1 MIIFDGN
8 ILLIKF
14 VFDLS
19 DGKPSSSLS
28 RTTSSDSRDVKEK
41 LKVKSYIDHIT
52 AKASDSSASRFEQ
65 MNTPSTSEKQTP
77 KFSDSKTTISI
88 ERSKNRRKFNY
99 YSFIYIYGRAN
110 VFTVN
115 LLSNQFSVFFKKEDN
130 SRSFSPPLSAE
141 NEYDFDQH
149 LLKEKLS
156 EKKKFLSSIHLTPRI
171 PSTETPLVQLPKTPK
186 TELNTN
192 LSKDNKP
199 MESISTKLPASTS
212 SASSVSAASSPAS
225 SGGNIKKP
233 ENKASKRKS
242 REPVKNVA
250 QVKYSS
256 PNERLVDSKW
266 AIKAPTIT
274 TTSSATNTSSAT
286 TTTTTTT
293 NAANER
299 VKDPNSHPNVPTNL
313 KQNQN
318 ASHIANTMRKETN
331 NQTKVSQSTSI
342 GKSNLGKLSFSTP
355 STSKTKS
362 PITFKTPTLNR

>member
-1 MIIFDGN
+1 MIV
-8 ILLIKF
+8 LLNEF

-19 DGKPSSSLS
+19 DGNESSILS
-28 RTTSSDSRDVKEK
+28 RTTSDNRDVKEQ
-41 LKVKSYIDHIT
+41 LKVKSSIDHIT
-52 AKASDSSASRFEQ
+52 TKASDSSTSRFEQ
-65 MNTPSTSEKQTP
+65 MNTPSTSEKLSS
-77 KFSDSKTTISI
+77 KFSDSKPSMSI

-99 YSFIYIYGRAN
+99 CSHVYDIPFQPKKII
-110 VFTVN
+110 FTIN
-115 LLSNQFSVFFKKEDN
+115 LSNQFSVLFKKEDN

-192 LSKDNKP
+192 SSKDNKP
-199 MESISTKLPASTS
+199 MESSSTTIPTKLPASKS
-212 SASSVSAASSPAS
+212 SVSSVSAASSSAS
-225 SGGNIKKP
+225 SGGIIKKP

-266 AIKAPTIT
+266 AIKPPTIT
-274 TTSSATNTSSAT
+274 TTSSATNTSSGT
-286 TTTTTTT
+286 NTTTTT
-293 NAANER
+293 NTTNER
-299 VKDPNSHPNVPTNL
+299 LKDLNSHPNVPTNL
-313 KQNQN
+313 KQSQN
-318 ASHIANTMRKETN
+318 ASHIANSMRKDAN
-331 NQTKVSQSTSI
+331 NQTKASHSTSV
-342 GKSNLGKLSFSTP
+342 GKSNLGKLSFLTP